1 MSVEFPNSG
10 VGNLTGRGECP
21 HIPTNSLGSFYNG
34 LKPTGDSSGF
44 SIKHGRVVDIWT
56 KQGVVLV
63 QCAGCNMIKC
73 SMNITSS
80 GIVTGSTEVSIP
92 TIGDLV
98 LVAKLVGAD
107 IGTIIC
113 AFPSFNNSSMGG
125 VKTVDI
131 LENKSIELMDA
142 KTFLMDKTIFSGNQ
156 FGPKFK
162 DALPGEKYNLNE
174 NLIGYI
180 ITKYFMR
187 LQAGDLCSLTFQ
199 YLDGLLEAMLHNL
212 RIFNS
217 GFFLESICDFGRTNT
232 ELHLSAHLNDFAVE
246 TEEERRKNSI
256 IRLFSGWLSAGA
268 HLYSQNKNGEKE
280 PGSDVWIDELGTVSL
295 RSNTTSF
302 MHKVDGI
309 YVPLRK
315 FRADHPNKD
324 EADAE
329 IDDNEPRKA
338 FDWAVG
344 ADHPMAFGCQ
354 IRDYVAWLVGGQ
366 YQFNRYKP
374 YKKDWDKLED
384 KGGANP
390 VSIDGFWGA
399 YGNDVVLESD
409 GERKGD
415 YNTAKK
421 GEAFCGVL
429 PDGSVLLRDAWGS
442 QVELRGGRV
451 VISGA
456 NDVEVTSGSNVVI
469 TAGKDAIIKGA
480 ENCEVIAINKDMRI
494 RSGKMM
500 LIESVDAGVQIT
512 APKPSGVNTDGKGEE
527 YGVSG
532 IMLKADEVE
541 IVGKKFE
548 ANMSNTFY
556 VQGQDH
562 DSPPL
567 FMVRSKSNLFWDTG
581 VTVFKNGDGENYVGI
596 INGNVMS
603 TDGMYADG
611 WGIFYEGMASNGL
624 SVAIDG
630 PIATNGYFV
639 GIPPGG
645 PSDPPME
652 YMPEMDLA
660 SEFDPT
666 YDREQWDVNF
676 RSPYHKEDYEKIKYK
691 HRTTDQYRT
700 ESAKW
705 FEKFWQREFKSSLSP
720 IQYAKDKDD
729 DGENSYP
736 GKKHIDG
743 SKKDLILYA
752 EVNVQED
759 GSPKLPEEQKQEG
772 GTFTSVPYSQQLFK
786 SYI

>member
-1 MSVEFPNSG
+1 MSGDDSPLEPINS
-10 VGNLTGRGECP
+10 
-21 HIPTNSLGSFYNG
+21 IGSFYAQIG
-34 LKPTGDSSGF
+34 PLGDKSGF

-56 KQGVVLV
+56 KQGVALV
-63 QCAGCNMIKC
+63 QCASCNMIKC
-73 SMNITSS
+73 GLNILSS
-80 GIVTGSTEVSIP
+80 GLVTGSTEVSIP

-98 LVAKLVGAD
+98 LVAKKEGAET
-107 IGTIIC
+107 GNIIC
-113 AFPSFNNSSMGG
+113 AFPSWSASSMAN
-125 VKTVDI
+125 VHTVDE
-131 LENKSIELMDA
+131 LEKKSIELTDA
-142 KTFLMDKTIFSGNQ
+142 KTFDMEKFIFPGNQ
-156 FGPKFK
+156 FGPKFS
-162 DALPGEKYNLNE
+162 DMLPGEKYNLNE
-174 NLIGYI
+174 NLIGTI
-180 ITKYFMR
+180 LTKYFMR

-212 RIFNS
+212 RVFNS

-429 PDGSVLLRDAWGS
+429 PDGSVLLRDAWGG

-469 TAGKDAIIKGA
+469 TAGKDAIIKA
-480 ENCEVIAINKDMRI
+480 AKDCEVIAIDNDVRI

-500 LIESVDAGVQIT
+500 LIEASEGAVQIT
-512 APKPSGVNTDGKGEE
+512 APKYSAIKTDGEGQE
-527 YGVSG
+527 YSVAG
-532 IMLKADEVE
+532 IILKSDEIE
-541 IVGKKFE
+541 MVGKKFE
-548 ANMSNTFY
+548 ANMTDFFY
-556 VQGQDH
+556 VQGQEH
-562 DSPPL
+562 DSPP
-567 FMVRSKSNLFWDTG
+567 FVGIRSSSNLFWDNGGTF
-581 VTVFKNGDGENYVGI
+581 FKNGEGDNYVGI
-596 INGNVMS
+596 TGGNVMATAGMFAEGWAIGYKGLA
-603 TDGMYADG
+603 TDK
-611 WGIFYEGMASNGL
+611 FL
-624 SVAIDG
+624 VAIEG
-630 PIATNGYFV
+630 PLATNGSVIGIGPYVLGPPEPLMDPLEPLEFV
-639 GIPPGG
+639 EAIEPAYQKE
-645 PSDPPME
+645 D
-652 YMPEMDLA
+652 
-660 SEFDPT
+660 
-666 YDREQWDVNF
+666 WDENW
-676 RSPYHKEDYEKIKYK
+676 RLPYTKEDYPEIKYK
-691 HRTTDQYRT
+691 HRTTEQYRT
-700 ESAKW
+700 DSAKW
-705 FEKFWQREFKSSLSP
+705 FEKFWQRQFKDSLSP
-720 IQYAKDKDD
+720 IDYSKDKDVV
-729 DGENSYP
+729 GENSYP

-743 SKKDLILYA
+743 DKKDLILYT

-759 GSPKLPEEQKQEG
+759 GSPKIPEEQKQEG
-772 GTFTSVPYSQQLFK
+772 GTFTSVPYSEQLFK
-786 SYI
+786 K